1 MLEKAGIRMKVVKLN
16 QNRDFQRAYRKGKF
30 AAHPLLVT
38 YAVKNR
44 MGENRIGITA
54 SKKVGNAVKRN
65 RARRVIAA
73 AWTTLQLQKL
83 KKGYDIVLVARAKT
97 PLAKSTTIA
106 PVLEK
111 HLQKLGLM
119 EHDQK
124 RDAVDDPAVPEISV

>member
-16 QNRDFQRAYRKGKF
+16 QNRDFQSAYRKGKF

-73 AWTTLQLQKL
+73 AWNTLQLQKL

-124 RDAVDDPAVPEISV
+124 RDAVDDPAVPEISD